1 MKFRFLIIIFIFS
14 SISVLCQNVQLLAK
28 NEEIAK
34 ERVANPK
41 VISTLKNKYIIP
53 LFGQQPKSKEEQESD
68 QSFIKMCKENFGDLK
83 EASIFFSDRGWDY
96 VQESELDTAIHRFNL
111 SYLLNPKNTEIY
123 WGLGVVHFKQ
133 DDFCEAIKYLKM
145 GTDIDSSNT
154 ALWQDLG
161 MAELAHYEKNKDKET
176 IKAAEKHLKT
186 AVETD
191 ASNIQA
197 WLKLAESEYIL
208 GNYYEAWQAV
218 HSVKLLDEN
227 EIDQVFVKK
236 LLAKRDD
243 PKDFYH
249 K

>member
-1 MKFRFLIIIFIFS
+1 MQF
-14 SISVLCQNVQLLAK
+14 LAK
-28 NEEIAK
+28 NEDSAK

-41 VISTLKNKYIIP
+41 VSSTLKNKYIIP
-53 LFGQQPKSKEEQESD
+53 LFGQQTKSKEEQEND
-68 QSFIKMCKENFGDLK
+68 LSFIKMCQENFGDLK

-96 VQESELDTAIHRFNL
+96 VQENELDTAIHRFNL
-111 SYLLNPKNTEIY
+111 AYLLNPKNTEIY

-133 DDFCEAIKYLKM
+133 DDFCEAIKYLKI
-145 GTDIDSSNT
+145 GTDLDSANT

-161 MAELAHYEKNKDKET
+161 MAGLAQYEKNNDIET
-176 IKAAEKHLKT
+176 IKDAEKHLKT

-218 HSVKLLDEN
+218 HSVKILDEH
-227 EIDQVFVKK
+227 EIDLAFVQK